1 MICFDERLH
10 IDAIAAEQIESTL
23 LPLFESPTLLIC
35 DGYPFPLA
43 AEFHKGSRRVRA
55 ATGTEITDFLT
66 MGIPTPD
73 DFEWPGDPASP
84 LGQELDWQVSQHG
97 EVDWDRA
104 CHLWNGEVIL
114 KTARGLS
121 SPFYIHR
128 EAARAWALSTALT
141 VQEPDIFE
149 LQMVPYACIR
159 KFAPALI
166 MSGEEEYARLS
177 RFWISPVRS
186 WGQVERFALPGA
198 ELPPW

>member
-10 IDAIAAEQIESTL
+10 IDAIAAEQIVSML
-23 LPLFESPTLLIC
+23 LPLFESPTFLIC

-43 AEFHKGSRRVRA
+43 AEFHKGSRRVRP
-55 ATGTEITDFLT
+55 ATGKEITDFFT
-66 MGIPTPD
+66 MGIPNPD

-84 LGQELDWQVSQHG
+84 LGQELDWQENQHG
-97 EVDWDRA
+97 E
-104 CHLWNGEVIL
+104 
-114 KTARGLS
+114 TAS
-121 SPFYIHR
+121 
-128 EAARAWALSTALT
+128 ARAWALSTAFT
-141 VQEPDIFE
+141 VPEADIFE
-149 LQMVPYACIR
+149 LQIVPYACIR

-166 MSGEEEYARLS
+166 MGGEEAYARLS